1 MNLYLSQRGRVVAL
15 ILAVLLV
22 FGAIVGIWLWEHS
35 SSEGDPSYDG
45 DVVFEHRGVKYRVR
59 DGMETVLVIGVD
71 KYGDNVSS
79 GSYNNDKR
87 ADFLSLLIIDHKA
100 KSYHTLQINRD
111 TMAEICVLGVGGQ
124 QVGTVREQIA
134 LSHTYGSGLEDS
146 CRNTRR
152 AVSGLLFDIP
162 IDSYVS
168 MTMDAV
174 GRIND
179 MVGGVTLTVK
189 DDLSVFDSAMTA
201 GVELTLTGEQ
211 ALIYV
216 RYRSGLAD
224 SSNAARMAR
233 QRQYLNAL
241 FAQCREY
248 LTENDGF
255 DTEEQKA
262 LADLLVTDLSSAK
275 TEDLFDLL
283 RDYEQ
288 GDVVAMEG
296 ELVERE
302 HMEFYPDESSLKE
315 ILIELMCEP
324 KK

>member
-1 MNLYLSQRGRVVAL
+1 MYSDFSGRGRTIAL
-15 ILAVLLV
+15 ILAVVLV
-22 FGAIVGIWLWEHS
+22 FGAIVGIWLWENS
-35 SSEGDPSYDG
+35 SSEEPIYDA
-45 DVVFEHRGVKYRVR
+45 DVVFIHEGTKYRVR
-59 DGMETVLVIGVD
+59 DGIQTVLVIGVD

-87 ADFLSLLIIDHKA
+87 ADFLSLLVIDHKA
-100 KSYHTLQINRD
+100 KTYRTLQINRD
-111 TMAEICVLGVGGQ
+111 TMAEVTVLGVGGQ
-124 QVGTVREQIA
+124 QIGTVTEQIA

-152 AVSGLLFDIP
+152 AVSGVLFGIP

-174 GRIND
+174 AEIND
-179 MVGGVTLTVK
+179 MVGGVTLTVM
-189 DDLSVFDSAMTA
+189 DDLSVFDSAMTKGA
-201 GVELTLTGEQ
+201 ELTLTGEQ

-216 RYRSGLAD
+216 RYRSGLED

-233 QRQYLNAL
+233 QRQYIGAL
-241 FAQCREY
+241 LSQCGKY
-248 LTENDGF
+248 LQENEGF
-255 DTEEQKA
+255 DLNTQKD
-262 LADLLVTDLSSAK
+262 LLDLLVSDLSTAK
-275 TEDLFDLL
+275 MEDLFDLL
-283 RDYEQ
+283 RDYEA
-288 GDVVAMEG
+288 GEVVAMEG

-302 HMEFYPDESSLKE
+302 HMEFYPDEGSLKE

>member
-1 MNLYLSQRGRVVAL
+1 MNLYFSPRGRALAL

-22 FGAIVGIWLWEHS
+22 LGAIVGIWLWERS
-35 SSEGDPSYDG
+35 SHTGDPSYDG
-45 DVVFEHRGVKYRVR
+45 EIVFEYAGEKYRLR
-59 DGMETVLVIGVD
+59 DGIETVLVIGVD

-87 ADFLSLLIIDHKA
+87 ADFLSLLVIDHKA
-100 KSYHTLQINRD
+100 RCYRTLQINRD
-111 TMAEICVLGVGGQ
+111 AMAEITVLGVGGQ

-152 AVSGLLFDIP
+152 AVSGLLFGIP

-174 GRIND
+174 GVIND
-179 MVGGVTLTVK
+179 MVGGVPLTVM
-189 DDLSVFDSAMTA
+189 DDLSVFDSAMTKGA
-201 GVELTLTGEQ
+201 ELTLSAEQ

-216 RYRSGLAD
+216 RYRSGLED
-224 SSNAARMAR
+224 SSNMARMAR

-241 FAQCREY
+241 FARCGEY
-248 LTENDGF
+248 LNENDGF
-255 DTEEQKA
+255 STEDQKA
-262 LADLLVTDLSSAK
+262 LSKLLVTDLTSAR

-283 RDYEQ
+283 SDYEQ
-288 GDVVAMEG
+288 GEILAMEG

-302 HMEFYPDESSLKE
+302 HMEFYPDKDSLKQ

-324 KK
+324 KR